1 MLRTTV
7 RTSCHSFTVVSLPRL
22 EGPETPSEMVH
33 LQFEIRLCSETAGE
47 GGREEGSMEPAAT
60 VHDFLSSLTSS
71 FVVNRSSLRS
81 QQQISEQIQQ
91 HFSNLEC
98 EWLLLP
104 VDQVS
109 GELFNL
115 IQQRTRLNVLRP
127 EESLVVVSSTT
138 VTYHVRFIEEYR
150 SEDVE
155 GSADDIEEYLEEL
168 GLNDQN
174 DVLEDQS
181 AVGDSLEQ
189 VPASRASVDALERR
203 KVEEQEENAQI
214 NTCAVCQYGVSRGD
228 SVAKMPCSHE
238 FHEDCIS
245 AWLERAHSCPLCRLE
260 LPTDD

>member
-7 RTSCHSFTVVSLPRL
+7 RTSCHSFIVVSLPRL

-33 LQFEIRLCSETAGE
+33 LQFEIRLCSEAPGE
-47 GGREEGSMEPAAT
+47 GGREEGSMEPAAA

-81 QQQISEQIQQ
+81 QQQLSEQIQQ
-91 HFSNLEC
+91 HFSDLEC

-104 VDQVS
+104 VDQLS

-115 IQQRTRLNVLRP
+115 IQQRTDLNVLRP

-138 VTYHVRFIEEYR
+138 VTYHVHFIEEYR

-155 GSADDIEEYLEEL
+155 GSAGDIEEYLEEL
-168 GLNDQN
+168 AL
-174 DVLEDQS
+174 S
-181 AVGDSLEQ
+181 DSLQFASELEQ

-203 KVEEQEENAQI
+203 KVEGQEENAQI
-214 NTCAVCQYGVSRGD
+214 NSCVVCQDGVSNGD

-245 AWLERAHSCPLCRLE
+245 TWLKRAHSCPLCRLE